1 MLHTTSDRRL
11 PTITNNQRGLSG
23 GIDPTVQTFISSAYA
38 NITDV
43 AQVSALNYLVTSLK
57 ENGLWDRI
65 KLLYPFVGG
74 NATSHRFNL
83 IDPTLYA
90 ITFTGSFVHNSSGIS
105 GTASANATATTGFP
119 DAAFDITNLSFG
131 YYGTWNLTNQ
141 ITFGNTTLSSGA
153 TFMFAGS
160 SVRVGSGTLTTVTTS
175 AVGLAGLQAITN
187 IAGTTC
193 QSFRNQFGLANF
205 TRGVTLGAS
214 AWIIQLSRSAD
225 VTINQMKLAWIG
237 DAYSEAEMQIFNDI
251 IDGYQALLSR
261 SDYTINPDFNRFTNR
276 FLNTVGFANV
286 DSGQQY
292 GLNYLIENLINSGV
306 WNKLAALYPVV
317 GTTAAVQVRD
327 VVQLLTGTISGSFTH
342 TAAGMDPQTI
352 GSFFNANAPQW
363 NSSGY
368 TQGFVATYINE
379 QNTTNGYDFS
389 GNISRLLFQATN
401 GASTTIGVFAGT
413 VATVANT
420 TTTGFWLVDIAGLS
434 SAAALYKDGASF
446 RTYTSGANNTSN
458 IPFFFGLAT
467 STVGSLRRSALMAWG
482 VTRLTAT
489 EITDFNNIVQQY
501 QILLGRA

>member
-23 GIDPTVQTFISSAYA
+23 GADPVVQTFVSSTYA

-65 KLLYPFVGG
+65 RLLYPFVGG

-83 IDPTLYA
+83 IDPALYA

-105 GTASANATATTGFP
+105 GTASASATATTGFL
-119 DAAFDITNLSFG
+119 DADLDITNLSFG
-131 YYGTWNLTNQ
+131 YYGTWNSTGQ
-141 ITFGNTTLSSGA
+141 ITFGNTTSSSGQ
-153 TFMFAGS
+153 TYMFAGS
-160 SVRVGSGTLTTVTTS
+160 SVRVGSGTTTSVTTS
-175 AVGLAGLQAITN
+175 SVGLAGLQAITN
-187 IAGTTC
+187 ISGTTC
-193 QSFRNQFGLANF
+193 QVFRNQFSLGNF
-205 TRGVTLGAS
+205 TRGTSLGAT

-237 DAYSEAEMQIFNDI
+237 DAYTEAEMQIFNDI
-251 IDGYQALLSR
+251 IDGYQVLLSR
-261 SDYTINPDFNRFTNR
+261 SDYTINQDFNPFTNR

-306 WNKLAALYPVV
+306 WTKILYLYPVV
-317 GTTAAVQVRD
+317 GTSAATQVRD
-327 VVQLLTGTISGSFTH
+327 VRQLGTATLSGSFTH
-342 TAAGMDPQTI
+342 TTAGMDPQTTT
-352 GSFFNANAPQW
+352 SLMNANATNW
-363 NSSGY
+363 NTSGF

-389 GNISRLLFQATN
+389 GTTSRLLFQATTGTN
-401 GASTTIGVFAGT
+401 TSIGVFGGT
-413 VATVANT
+413 NATVANT

-446 RTYTSGANNTSN
+446 RTYTSGANNST
-458 IPFFFGLAT
+458 IAPYFFAL
-467 STVGSLRRSALMAWG
+467 STPASGSLRRSALMAWG
-482 VTRLTAT
+482 ATRLTAS
-489 EITDFNNIVQQY
+489 EITDFNTYVQQY
-501 QILLGRA
+501 QTLLGRA

>member
-1 MLHTTSDRRL
+1 MLHATSDRRL

-23 GIDPTVQTFISSAYA
+23 GIDPTVQTFISSTYA

-57 ENGLWDRI
+57 ENGLWNRI

-105 GTASANATATTGFP
+105 GTTSANATATTGFP
-119 DAAFDITNLSFG
+119 DAALDITNLSFG
-131 YYGTWNLTNQ
+131 YYGTWNSTGQ
-141 ITFGNTTLSSGA
+141 ITFGNTTSAAGQ

-160 SVRVGSGTLTTVTTS
+160 SLRVGSGAVTSVTTS
-175 AVGLAGLQAITN
+175 SVGLAGLQAVTN
-187 IAGTTC
+187 ISGTTC
-193 QSFRNQFGLANF
+193 QFFRNQFGLANF
-205 TRGVTLGAS
+205 TRGTTLS
-214 AWIIQLSRSAD
+214 ATAWVIQLSRSAD

-237 DAYSEAEMQIFNDI
+237 DAYTEAEMQIFNDI
-251 IDGYQALLSR
+251 IDGYQVLLSR
-261 SDYTINPDFNRFTNR
+261 SDYTINQDFNRFTNR

-286 DSGQQY
+286 VSGQQY
-292 GLNYLIENLINSGV
+292 GLNYLIENLVNSGL
-306 WNKLAALYPVV
+306 WDKITFLYPVV

-327 VVQLLTGTISGSFTH
+327 VKQLASGTLSGSFTH
-342 TAAGMDPQTI
+342 TTAGMDPQTVN
-352 GSFFNANAPQW
+352 SFFNANSTTWAV
-363 NSSGY
+363 GY

-379 QNTTNGYDFS
+379 QNTQGGNDFS
-389 GNISRLLFQATN
+389 GTTSRLLFQATTGTN
-401 GASTTIGVFAGT
+401 TSINVFQGGA
-413 VATVANT
+413 ATVANT

-446 RTYTSGANNTSN
+446 RSYTSGTNNST
-458 IPFFFGLAT
+458 ILPYFFALPTGV
-467 STVGSLRRSALMAWG
+467 SGSLRRSALMAWG
-482 VTRLTAT
+482 ITRLTAS
-489 EITDFNNIVQQY
+489 EITDFNTYVQQY